1 MARECINIAFSCN
14 NKWVDKLAVTILSIL
29 KHADIL
35 DNYKF
40 YILDGGITQENKQ
53 KLAKIKSKTKFE
65 IEYLKVNREIFSNV
79 PLNNFFTIENYFR
92 LKLPSL
98 INVNKILYL
107 DIDIAVRKNISD
119 LYNTDLDNY
128 YASAVI
134 DESAYYKKFHKLNI
148 QNYFNSGVL
157 LLNLKKIREDN
168 LEEKF
173 FDFIKYN
180 SDKICWV
187 DQCVLNAVFNENVMF
202 LDKIYNFQHSDFL
215 PDTDKKYK
223 KLKNNIVIVHFVTSR
238 KPWNFEKSLNFV
250 LEYYYY
256 YLQTPFRWKFF
267 THFINK
273 MKRKIRLS
281 IILLDF

>member
-14 NKWVDKLAVTILSIL
+14 NNWVDKLAVTLVSIL
-29 KHADIL
+29 KHSNVM

-40 YILDGGITQENKQ
+40 FVLDGGITQENKQ

-79 PLNNFFTIENYFR
+79 PLNNFFTIETYFR
-92 LKLPSL
+92 LKLPTL
-98 INVNKILYL
+98 VNVDKLLYL
-107 DIDIAVRKNISD
+107 DVDIAIRKNISN
-119 LYNTDLDNY
+119 LYNTELKNY
-128 YASAVI
+128 YAAAVI
-134 DESAYYKKFHKLNI
+134 DESSYYKKLHKLSVNR
-148 QNYFNSGVL
+148 YFNAGVL

-187 DQCVLNAVFNENVMF
+187 DQCVLNAVFNENVKF
-202 LDKIYNFQHSDFL
+202 LGRIYNFQHSDFL

-223 KLKNNIVIVHFVTSR
+223 ELKNDVVIIHFVTVR

-256 YLQTPFRWKFF
+256 YFQTPFRFDFF
-267 THFINK
+267 KHFIIK
-273 MKRKIRLS
+273 MQHKIRLMVM
-281 IILLDF
+281 LLSY